1 MSPSAATLNQPF
13 TAPETSRAL
22 FWWLAVIAALV
33 IAMIVVGGATRLTGS
48 GLSITEWRPVT
59 GAIPPMTEQGWQE
72 ELEKYRQIPQ
82 YQIQNRGMSMA
93 EFQFIYWW
101 EWGHRQLGRFLGFAF
116 ALPFAFFLF
125 TRRVPQRLQTR
136 LWVLFALG
144 GLQGAIGWWMVAS
157 GLTERVTVS
166 QYRLATHLLMAF
178 TILGLILW
186 TMLELRYGKTALM
199 KRGRLFPL
207 AAAFWGLVLFQI
219 ALGALVAGT
228 GAGRIF
234 TTWPGFEGQLIP
246 QGYLS
251 GMPIWQAVFES
262 LPAIQFQHRWV
273 GYGLAIFGA
282 VLAFRLW
289 TSGAADLRRAGS
301 ILPVLII
308 AQVGLGIWT
317 LVSASPLDLS
327 LAHQGGAIIL
337 FLMAGYTAWLTAR
350 TESLSAATAVA
361 SA

>member
-1 MSPSAATLNQPF
+1 MSAAHTALPQPF

-22 FWWLAVIAALV
+22 FWWLMIIGLLV
-33 IAMIVVGGATRLTGS
+33 VAMIVVGGATRLTGS

-72 ELEKYRQIPQ
+72 EFDRYRQIPQ
-82 YQIQNRGMSMA
+82 YQLLNRGMSMG

-101 EWGHRQLGRFLGFAF
+101 EWGHRQLGRFLGLAF
-116 ALPFAFFLF
+116 ALPFFFFLF
-125 TRRVPQRLQTR
+125 TRRVPDRLKVR

-157 GLTERVTVS
+157 GLTERVAVS
-166 QYRLATHLLMAF
+166 QYRLATHLIMAF
-178 TILGLILW
+178 AILGLILW
-186 TMLELRYGKTALM
+186 TMLELRYGKTALL

-207 AAAFWGLVLFQI
+207 AGAFWGLVLFQI

-234 TTWPGFEGQLIP
+234 TTWPGFEGQLFP
-246 QGYLS
+246 ADYLS
-251 GMPIWQAVFES
+251 GMPLWQAVFES

-273 GYGLAIFGA
+273 GYGLAILGC

-289 TSGAADLRRAGS
+289 RSGAEDLRRAGI
-301 ILPVLII
+301 ILPVLIG

-317 LVSASPLDLS
+317 LVSASPLGLS
-327 LAHQGGAIIL
+327 LAHQAGAIIL
-337 FLMAGYTAWLTAR
+337 FGMAGYTAWLTAR
-350 TESLSAATAVA
+350 TENVATR
-361 SA
+361 SS